1 MTTEASLT
9 IGKAKITVEVV
20 GCYYCGTI
28 GSDKWQ
34 VVRYVPLVLNGKE
47 HSLRIDACGDCLR
60 TRGAVPQP
68 MDLGE

>member
-20 GCYYCGTI
+20 GCTYCGTI

-34 VVRYVPLVLNGKE
+34 VVRYVSMVLNGKE
-47 HSLRIDACGDCLR
+47 HQLRLHACGDCLR
-60 TRGAVPQP
+60 SREAVPQP
-68 MDLGE
+68 MVLGE